1 MKKKGL
7 LIPLLSLLAM
17 TAPLASCGK
26 NNNSESSTIIEE
38 EVTFTIAN
46 ETELTAAWQV
56 GEKGRTVELTTDP
69 EINVLSEVSKGN
81 LSLKTSNAAIVSLS
95 GGLGI
100 SAAGAGTATITVV
113 YKTKDVASVDITVTA
128 KESNKVKYGTT
139 HEGTAEDPF
148 DNEDAVKVGK
158 TLTKDESTIDEFY
171 IRGEVEAFYHCV
183 GERSDGVTSWFF
195 KAANGGERF
204 EAYKIKTED
213 DKALTDADVFP
224 GAIVTIKGKITTYN
238 TQVETPSGVLVK
250 TEGTAPAVQT
260 INSTVAE
267 ALTIGKALQNG
278 DSTYYHYA
286 ITAYVI
292 SGSAGNAYLADSKEE
307 TDTKNQF
314 FLTLTYA
321 TSLTD
326 EVKGKVLPGAKIKVT
341 LRIKN
346 YNGTIENSAVYGLD
360 ILEEGREIQTIESNV
375 DTALEAAKDIA
386 VTYGTTVYSEAKY
399 AVTGYVVKT
408 GTWSD
413 QHNNWDVYIADNEGE
428 TDTSKMLQL
437 FRDTHKDLTVGDK
450 VKVTD
455 FLAVYQKDADSTAKY
470 QFKQGAEVTVLQKA
484 STGGETGGETENEVS
499 ITSSKLGLTNSYKDN
514 TTGVD
519 VNGLSIGYTQVADY
533 GDGIQMRYK
542 NNIQSAFYNLVAS
555 SKAITKITLNLNAS
569 KFTQYAA
576 PAIEVTFGTSLV
588 KDETTPTQTITPVL
602 GTNSY
607 NVDAPAGST
616 YFKIAKSAASY
627 TLYFESVV
635 ITFAE

>member
-17 TAPLASCGK
+17 TAPLASCGR
-26 NNNSESSTIIEE
+26 NNNSDSSIVQG

-81 LSLKTSNAAIVSLS
+81 LSLKTSNPAIVGLS

-128 KESNKVKYGTT
+128 RESNKVKYGTN

-158 TLTKDESTIDEFY
+158 TLTKDETTIDEFY

-204 EAYKIKTED
+204 EAYKIKKEG

-238 TQVETPSGVLVK
+238 SQIETPSGVLVK
-250 TEGTAPAVQT
+250 TEGTAPAIQT
-260 INSTVAE
+260 IESTVTE
-267 ALTIGKALQNG
+267 ALTVGKALQDG
-278 DSTYYHYA
+278 DSTYDHYA

-346 YNGTIENSAVYGLD
+346 SKGTIENSVVYGLD
-360 ILEEGREIQTIESNV
+360 ILEEGKEIQTIESNV
-375 DTALEAAKDIA
+375 ETALAAAREIA
-386 VTYGTTVYSEAKY
+386 ITSYNTTLYSEAKY

-413 QHNNWDVYIADNEGE
+413 QFNNWDVYIADNEGE

-455 FLAVYQKDADSTAKY
+455 FLGVYQKDADSAVKY

-569 KFTQYAA
+569 KFTDYAA

-588 KDETTPTQTITPVL
+588 KDETTPTETITPVL

-607 NVDAPAGST
+607 IVNAPAGST
-616 YFKIAKSAASY
+616 YFKIAKSAAAY
-627 TLYFESVV
+627 TLYFDSVV

>member
-26 NNNSESSTIIEE
+26 NNNSESSIVEE

-46 ETELTAAWQV
+46 EAELTAAWQV

-100 SAAGAGTATITVV
+100 SATGAGTATITVV
-113 YKTKDVASVDITVTA
+113 YKNKDVASVDITVTA
-128 KESNKVKYGTT
+128 KESNKVKYGTN

-158 TLTKDESTIDEFY
+158 TLTKDETTIDEFY

-204 EAYKIKTED
+204 EAYKIKKEG

-238 TQVETPSGVLVK
+238 SQIQTPSGVLVK
-250 TEGTAPAVQT
+250 TEGTAPAIQT

-267 ALTIGKALQNG
+267 ALTVGKALQDG
-278 DSTYYHYA
+278 DSTYDHYA

-326 EVKGKVLPGAKIKVT
+326 EVKDKVLPGAKIKVT

-346 YNGTIENSAVYGLD
+346 YKGTIQNSVVYGLD
-360 ILEEGREIQTIESNV
+360 ILEEGKEIQTIESDV
-375 DTALEAAKDIA
+375 ETALAAAKEIA
-386 VTYGTTVYSEAKY
+386 VTYGTTIYSEAKY

-413 QHNNWDVYIADNEGE
+413 QYNNWDVYIADNEGE

-455 FLAVYQKDADSTAKY
+455 FLAVFQKDADSAAKY

-555 SKAITKITLNLNAS
+555 SKAITKIILNLNAS
-569 KFTQYAA
+569 KFTNYAA

-607 NVDAPAGST
+607 SVDAPAGST

-627 TLYFESVV
+627 TLYFESAV

>member
-7 LIPLLSLLAM
+7 LIPLLSLLAI
-17 TAPLASCGK
+17 TAPLASCGRNK
-26 NNNSESSTIIEE
+26 DSESSIVEE

-46 ETELTAAWQV
+46 QAELTAAWQV
-56 GEKGRTVELTTDP
+56 GEKGRTVDLSTEP

-81 LSLKTSNAAIVSLS
+81 LSLKTSNAAVVSLS

-113 YKTKDVASVDITVTA
+113 YKDKDVASVDITVTA
-128 KESNKVKYGTT
+128 KDSNKVKYGTT
-139 HEGTAEDPF
+139 HEGTVEDPF

-158 TLTKDESTIDEFY
+158 TLEAKETTIDEFY

-204 EAYKIKTED
+204 EAYKITKED
-213 DKALTDADVFP
+213 GKALTDADVFP

-250 TEGTAPAVQT
+250 TEGTAPAIQT
-260 INSTVAE
+260 IDSTVAE
-267 ALTIGKALQNG
+267 ALTVGKTLQDG
-278 DSTYYHYA
+278 DSTYDHYA

-307 TDTKNQF
+307 TNTNNQF

-346 YNGTIENSAVYGLD
+346 YKGTIENSVVYGLD
-360 ILEEGREIQTIESNV
+360 ILEEGEEIQTIESNV
-375 DTALEAAKDIA
+375 ETALAAAREIA
-386 VTYGTTVYSEAKY
+386 ITSYNKTLYSEAKY

-408 GTWSD
+408 TTWSD
-413 QHNNWDVYIADNEGE
+413 QYNNWDVYIADNKGE

-455 FLAVYQKDADSTAKY
+455 FLAAYQKDADSAAKY
-470 QFKQGAEVTVLQKA
+470 QFKQGAEVTVLEKA
-484 STGGETGGETENEVS
+484 TGGETGGETENEVS
-499 ITSSKLGLTNSYKDN
+499 ITSSKLGLTNSYNDN
-514 TTGVD
+514 TTGVE

-569 KFTQYAA
+569 KFTSYAA
-576 PAIEVTFGTSLV
+576 PAIEVTFGTSLL
-588 KDETTPTQTITPVL
+588 KDETTPTETITPVL
-602 GTNSY
+602 GTNTY
-607 NVDAPAGST
+607 TVNAPAGST
-616 YFKIAKSAASY
+616 YFKIAKSAASF

-635 ITFAE
+635 ISFAE

>member
-17 TAPLASCGK
+17 TAPLASCGR
-26 NNNSESSTIIEE
+26 NNNSDSSIVQG

-81 LSLKTSNAAIVSLS
+81 LSLKTSNPAIVGLS

-128 KESNKVKYGTT
+128 RESNKVKYGTN

-158 TLTKDESTIDEFY
+158 TLTKDEITTDEFY

-204 EAYKIKTED
+204 EAYKIKKEG

-238 TQVETPSGVLVK
+238 SQIETPSGVLVK
-250 TEGTAPAVQT
+250 TEGTAPAIQT

-267 ALTIGKALQNG
+267 ALTIGKALQDG
-278 DSTYYHYA
+278 DSTYDHYA

-292 SGSAGNAYLADSKEE
+292 SGSAGKAYLADSMEE

-314 FLTLTYA
+314 FLTLEYA

-346 YNGTIENSAVYGLD
+346 YKGTIENSVIYGLD
-360 ILEEGREIQTIESNV
+360 ILEEGKQIQTIEANV
-375 DTALEAAKDIA
+375 ETALAAAREIA
-386 VTYGTTVYSEAKY
+386 ITSYNKTLYSEAKY

-413 QHNNWDVYIADNEGE
+413 QYNNWDVYIADNEGE

-437 FRDTHKDLTVGDK
+437 FGDTHKDLTVGDK

-484 STGGETGGETENEVS
+484 STGGETGGETGDFEGTAYTLNILDYYNE
-499 ITSSKLGLTNSYKDN
+499 LTNYDKSQI
-514 TTGVD
+514 
-519 VNGLSIGYTQVADY
+519 LSIDLGDY
-533 GDGIQMRYK
+533 
-542 NNIQSAFYNLVAS
+542 ATA
-555 SKAITKITLNLNAS
+555 T
-569 KFTQYAA
+569 
-576 PAIEVTFGTSLV
+576 VTAT
-588 KDETTPTQTITPVL
+588 D
-602 GTNSY
+602 TNS
-607 NVDAPAGST
+607 G
-616 YFKIAKSAASY
+616 K
-627 TLYFESVV
+627 LYKANNG
-635 ITFAE
+635 TFAEWRMYKSGGASVTFAPKAGYTLTGAVLKVGTKNYTVDKETKKVAAVDGTVTYTDTSSNFQIGSITIYYIAA